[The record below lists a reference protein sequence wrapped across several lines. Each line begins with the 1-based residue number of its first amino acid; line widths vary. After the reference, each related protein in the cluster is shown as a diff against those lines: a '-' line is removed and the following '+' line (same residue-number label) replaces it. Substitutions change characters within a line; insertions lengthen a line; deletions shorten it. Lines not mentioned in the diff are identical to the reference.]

1 MIEHLVAWFG
11 YNKLFTI
18 GHLSEDMV
26 NEAAKAIDGKQF
38 HQMGRRERVVCWLSA
53 KADHQFT
60 LWDGTSV
67 KLAEQRV
74 YREHRRMIEDLY
86 EIRLLARGAQSA
98 GGNGDG

>member
-11 YNKLFTI
+11 YNKPFTI

-26 NEAAKAIDGKQF
+26 NEAAKAIGGKQSN
-38 HQMGRRERVVCWLSA
+38 QPGRRERVDCWLSV
-53 KADHQFT
+53 KAGQEFT

-67 KLAEQRV
+67 KLAELQI

-86 EIRLLARGAQSA
+86 EIRPLPPGAQLA
-98 GGNGDG
+98 AGNGDG